1 MKISANINKE
11 KLVHVGK
18 TLRYSLY
25 LLTHPLDG
33 YWDLTHE
40 KRGSIA
46 AANIIIILALITDLL
61 QYQFG
66 NPMIYGFVQ
75 LQYFNVYKVIAG
87 FLAPIIIGTLANWGL
102 TTLFDGKGTM
112 KDVYMA
118 IGYALTPYVLIN
130 LPCIFISNILTN
142 EEGSFIYYAQ
152 TVASIW
158 IGVLIVSAVMEI
170 HDYTIT
176 KTILTLIA
184 TAVGMLVIVFV
195 ILLFFSL
202 ISDAAAYFIS
212 LYKEISY
219 RFY

>member
-1 MKISANINKE
+1 MKMPAFINKE
-11 KLVHVGK
+11 KLQHVGK

-25 LLTHPLDG
+25 VCTHPLDG

-40 KRGSIA
+40 KRGSVA
-46 AANIIIILALITDLL
+46 AANIIILLALLTNLL
-61 QYQFG
+61 QYQYG

-87 FLAPIIIGTLANWGL
+87 FLAPIFIGTLANWGL

-118 IGYALTPYVLIN
+118 IGYALTPYVIIN
-130 LPCIFISNILTN
+130 LPCIFISNILTVD
-142 EEGSFIYYAQ
+142 EGAFVYYANS
-152 TVASIW
+152 VSAVW
-158 IGVLIVSAVMEI
+158 MGVLIVSAVMQI

-195 ILLFFSL
+195 LLLFFSL